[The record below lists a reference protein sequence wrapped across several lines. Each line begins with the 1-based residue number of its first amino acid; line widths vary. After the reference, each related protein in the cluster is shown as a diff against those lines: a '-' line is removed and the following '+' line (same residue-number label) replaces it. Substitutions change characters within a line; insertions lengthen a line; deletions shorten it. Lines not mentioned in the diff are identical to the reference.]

1 MNGSDRWRLEHI
13 ADSLNTA
20 LDFVRGRERAD
31 LDTDRLLV
39 FALTRALEIV
49 GEAASKVTPEG
60 RAEFPDLP

>member
-13 ADSLNTA
+13 ADSRNTA